1 MAPDRGGPT
10 TVVGPFEVEL
20 QQLGAPDSG
29 EGSTLGRMSIAK
41 HFHGPLEAVSRGEML
56 SAMTPVEGSA
66 GYVAFERV
74 TGTLDGRRGTFVL
87 QHSGVMDRGRPQLT
101 IHVVPD
107 SGTGEL
113 KGLLGSMQIQMES
126 GRHSYEFKYEIRSSE

>member
-1 MAPDRGGPT
+1 
-10 TVVGPFEVEL
+10 
-20 QQLGAPDSG
+20 
-29 EGSTLGRMSIAK
+29 
-41 HFHGPLEAVSRGEML
+41 
-56 SAMTPVEGSA
+56 
-66 GYVAFERV
+66 
-74 TGTLDGRRGTFVL
+74 
-87 QHSGVMDRGRPQLT
+87 VMDRGRPQLT